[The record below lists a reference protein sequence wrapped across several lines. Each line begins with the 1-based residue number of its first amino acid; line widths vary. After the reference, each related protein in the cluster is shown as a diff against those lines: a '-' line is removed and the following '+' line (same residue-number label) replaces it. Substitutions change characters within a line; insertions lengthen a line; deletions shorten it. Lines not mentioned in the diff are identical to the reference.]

1 MRGVGEI
8 GKSYWLPRVGVGASV
23 MGKWVRGDVGSVGYQ
38 GWGRVWWGDGRGE
51 TSGGQQWE
59 RLSGGERVGEMGIYR
74 RGREGRGHRVNVPL
88 HHPITHAWG
97 QTQNEAPS
105 AQSRHTHPDK
115 VIEFPVYFPGITKTS
130 VRYRVMFLLHCPVT
144 HSQSKFG
151 VWSSLY
157 TAPSLSLGTGGIFAP
172 SSPLL
177 RILPSLLA
185 SCQSSATISSSE
197 AWSGGRVRRLLAR
210 MLVMPGQF
218 AISPLTPCTV
228 TPVPSRFTC
237 TTLV

>member
-1 MRGVGEI
+1 
-8 GKSYWLPRVGVGASV
+8 
-23 MGKWVRGDVGSVGYQ
+23 
-38 GWGRVWWGDGRGE
+38 
-51 TSGGQQWE
+51 
-59 RLSGGERVGEMGIYR
+59 MGIYR

-172 SSPLL
+172 SSP
-177 RILPSLLA
+177 P
-185 SCQSSATISSSE
+185 T
-197 AWSGGRVRRLLAR
+197 
-210 MLVMPGQF
+210 PHP
-218 AISPLTPCTV
+218 PLTPGLLSVLSHHLFVGGLVRGQGSEAVGADAGDAGAVCHQSADTMHRH
-228 TPVPSRFTC
+228 TRPVEIHLHHLGLTQVPQT
-237 TTLV
+237 

>member
-1 MRGVGEI
+1 MGEGRLQGANSGRDCLVG
-8 GKSYWLPRVGVGASV
+8 R
-23 MGKWVRGDVGSVGYQ
+23 
-38 GWGRVWWGDGRGE
+38 GWGRWGFTGE
-51 TSGGQQWE
+51 
-59 RLSGGERVGEMGIYR
+59 GERE
-74 RGREGRGHRVNVPL
+74 EDTVNVPL